1 MNQLRLASSDAAFAA
16 LATSSVNSNPHISS
30 IGDALFLLQMARKET
45 ADSSLEMAINSM
57 NAKVSE
63 QQALNKLVGSLDGRA
78 DQYGNVMLSQ
88 DEFDLLKR
96 SGFAT
101 SPDGSTSAVPYV
113 QGQNNHDGLIMADL
127 DKPAGTLGHF
137 FIHKERLSEFKD
149 SLTTQITSLSGS
161 NEIQMLQVQRLMNSA
176 NEAMQAASTQLKSS
190 HDIAMSIIR
199 NLA

>member
-101 SPDGSTSAVPYV
+101 SPDGSTTAVPYDH
-113 QGQNNHDGLIMADL
+113 NNHDGLIMSDPN
-127 DKPAGTLGHF
+127 KPAGTLGHF

-149 SLTTQITSLSGS
+149 SLTKQITSLSGS